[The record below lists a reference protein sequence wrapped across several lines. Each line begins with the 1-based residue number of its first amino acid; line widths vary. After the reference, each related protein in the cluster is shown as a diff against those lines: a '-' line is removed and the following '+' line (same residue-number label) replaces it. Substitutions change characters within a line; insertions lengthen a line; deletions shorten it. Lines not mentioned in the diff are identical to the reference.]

1 MALKQFITQKIAI
14 LMSGY
19 KKTYTLPFKFD
30 IPNYSQAFLGETSAF
45 GRWLKYIKRYFYI
58 LLRRQNK
65 HEVFNILP
73 SHNRILWI
81 NLSAPSLGDSLTDLS
96 NRVMIRDRSIDLFTD
111 KKNAI
116 LYDDDQVFSNV
127 YTKKEEL
134 GKSKYD
140 LVIIDSYSTK
150 SINIKSNLAP
160 TTPYIGMFGY
170 YNGPEVNRVL
180 FSFHQMNH
188 LLGYIKNE
196 DDINSSSKVSLF
208 ISNEDKEIVQRIG
221 LPAEYITIALGGEWG
236 YRTYNQWNE
245 VIEKLVANNKD
256 INIVLIGSGNAKDTS
271 EKLMEKITL
280 KNLFNCVD
288 KFSFKQTTQIIKKS
302 QVLLCCDGGLMHAA
316 NAVNTPIVALFA
328 RLTPKMQLTENIV
341 SFPLFNATNVNNISV
356 KSILEEYSKAIN
368 CVGSHLQV
376 E

>member
-1 MALKQFITQKIAI
+1 
-14 LMSGY
+14 MSGY

-30 IPNYSQAFLGETSAF
+30 IPNYSQAFFEETSAF
-45 GRWLKYIKRYFYI
+45 KHRLKYIKRYFYI
-58 LLRRQNK
+58 LLRGQVK